1 MTKSHNRS
9 SLWSVWCLVMVLLLV
24 NRPDG
29 CDGWGKTMAEEGGG
43 NDNDATTAESTT
55 TTTATAPH
63 PHHNTPEEQ
72 ASMLNQ
78 VDIAA
83 QLKDQSLNAI
93 SSEDALAIAGLL
105 DALMSDTETQSM
117 VRNLKA
123 TTDGGDATN
132 DQDNPQLQAFVQ
144 DATPSEIAMGMVQL
158 LEELRGLNYL
168 YSKLDPARAVEEMY
182 HDGMVDESNVDYFRS
197 HPEQL
202 PLQIES
208 GLYFSFVTLAVAG
221 GYL

>member
-1 MTKSHNRS
+1 MLR
-9 SLWSVWCLVMVLLLV
+9 
-24 NRPDG
+24 
-29 CDGWGKTMAEEGGG
+29 
-43 NDNDATTAESTT
+43 
-55 TTTATAPH
+55 TATAPH
-63 PHHNTPEEQ
+63 PHHTPEEQ
-72 ASMLNQ
+72 ARMLNQ

-83 QLKDQSLNAI
+83 QLKDQSVNAI

-105 DALMSDTETQSM
+105 DALMHDTETQSM
-117 VRNLKA
+117 VRNLQA
-123 TTDGGDATN
+123 TTTDGGGEATN
-132 DQDNPQLQAFVQ
+132 DQDNPQLQAFVH

-168 YSKLDPARAVEEMY
+168 YSTLDPVRAVEEMY

-202 PLQIES
+202 PLQIEA
-208 GLYFSFVTLAVAG
+208 GLYVSFVTLAVAG

>member
-24 NRPDG
+24 SHLDG
-29 CDGWGKTMAEEGGG
+29 CDGWGKTMAEEG
-43 NDNDATTAESTT
+43 DATTAESTT
-55 TTTATAPH
+55 TTTTTTTATAPH
-63 PHHNTPEEQ
+63 HTTPEEQ

-105 DALMSDTETQSM
+105 DALMSDAETQSM

-123 TTDGGDATN
+123 TTDGGDAS

-182 HDGMVDESNVDYFRS
+182 HDGMVDDSNVDYFRS